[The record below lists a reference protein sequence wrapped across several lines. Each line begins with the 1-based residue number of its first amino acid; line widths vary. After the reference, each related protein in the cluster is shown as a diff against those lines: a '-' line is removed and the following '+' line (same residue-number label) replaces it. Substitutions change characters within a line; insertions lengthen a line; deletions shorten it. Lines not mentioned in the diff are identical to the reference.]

1 MAISIGGLATGLD
14 TETIVTQLMTI
25 ERKPVTLLETRKLK
39 FEALAAAF
47 KDLNSRLIG
56 LKTKVDALKDP
67 ATFFARSVSSS
78 DDTVATATAT
88 NGTVRGTFS
97 LSTTTLA
104 RGSIAAAA
112 VTKSALT
119 DTIAAGDGTFEFKLG
134 TTGSVVSVDVTS
146 TTTLDQLV
154 AAINAKNAG
163 VRATAVN
170 TGTAAAP
177 AYKLSITSN
186 STGLANDILIE
197 NDGTTLGITNTQG
210 AADATFS
217 ITGLGAFTRSSNSF
231 SDVLDGV
238 TITLKKANSTTD
250 LSIKYDTSATQTK
263 IQGMLDGYNDVIRT
277 IDGQTAPVTSADGSV
292 SSGAF
297 SGDAVPRVLRN
308 GLASAIRSTL
318 DGTFSRLADLGITTQ
333 KDGTLTLDASK
344 LQKALEDD
352 PVAVSTLVA
361 GTTTTDGIADLVSA
375 KVDAATKALTG
386 TIAARQ
392 DGITSSIQSIQK
404 QIDSTLAR
412 LVTKERSLRERFAA
426 LELLIARTQSTG
438 EALMQQIKSLPGFK
452 PLSKSDDS
460 K

>member
-1 MAISIGGLATGLD
+1 MAISVGGLATGLD
-14 TETIVTQLMTI
+14 TETIVSQLMTV

-47 KDLNSRLIG
+47 KDLNSRLNS

-67 ATFFARSVSSS
+67 ASFFARSVTSS

-88 NGTVRGTFS
+88 NGTVRGTFT
-97 LSTTTLA
+97 LATTALA

-134 TTGSVVSVDVTS
+134 TTGTVVSVDVTS

-154 AAINAKNAG
+154 AAINEKNAG

-197 NDGTTLGITNTQG
+197 NDDTTLSITNTQG
-210 AADATFS
+210 AADASFS
-217 ITGLGAFTRSSNSF
+217 ITGLGAFTRASNTF

-250 LSIKYDTSATQTK
+250 LSVKFDSSGTQTK
-263 IQGMLDGYNDVIRT
+263 IQGLIDGYNDVIRT
-277 IDGQTAPVTSADGSV
+277 IDGQTAPVTSADGTV
-292 SSGAF
+292 RSGAF

-308 GLASAIRSTL
+308 GLATAIRSTL
-318 DGTFSRLADLGITTQ
+318 DGTFQRLADVGITTQ
-333 KDGTLTLDASK
+333 KDGTLQIDSTK

-352 PVAVSTLVA
+352 PVAVSTLIA
-361 GTTTTDGIADLVSA
+361 GTTSKDGIADLVAA
-375 KVDAATKALTG
+375 KVDAATQALTG

-392 DGITSSIQSIQK
+392 DGITSSIQAIQK
-404 QIDSTLAR
+404 QIDSALAR
-412 LVTKERSLRERFAA
+412 LATKERSLRERFAN
-426 LELLIARTQSTG
+426 LELLIARTTATG

>member
-25 ERKPVTLLETRKLK
+25 ERKPVTLLETRKLR

-47 KDLNSRLIG
+47 KDLNSRLNG

>member
-1 MAISIGGLATGLD
+1 M
-14 TETIVTQLMTI
+14 MTV

-47 KDLNSRLIG
+47 KDLNSRLNG
-56 LKTKVDALKDP
+56 FKTKVDALKDP

-78 DDTVATATAT
+78 DDTVATATAA
-88 NGTVRGTFS
+88 NGTVRGTFTIT
-97 LSTTTLA
+97 TTTLA
-104 RGSIAAAA
+104 RGSIAAAT
-112 VTKSALT
+112 VTKTALT
-119 DTIAAGDGTFEFKLG
+119 DTVALGDGTFEFKLG
-134 TTGSVVSVDVTS
+134 TGGSVVSVDVTS
-146 TTTLDQLV
+146 TMTLEQLV
-154 AAINAKNAG
+154 SAINEKNAG

-186 STGLANDILIE
+186 ATGLANDILIE
-197 NDGTTLGITNTQG
+197 NDDTTLTITNTQG
-210 AADATFS
+210 ADDATFN
-217 ITGLGAFTRSSNSF
+217 ITGLGAFTRSSNTF
-231 SDVLDGV
+231 SDALDGI

-263 IQGMLDGYNDVIRT
+263 IQGLIDGYNDVIRA
-277 IDGQTAPVTSADGSV
+277 IDSQTAPVTSADGTV
-292 SSGAF
+292 KGGAF

-308 GLASAIRSTL
+308 SLATSIRSTL
-318 DGTFSRLADLGITTQ
+318 DGTFARLADIGIITQ
-333 KDGTLTLDASK
+333 KDGTLQITSAT

-352 PVAVSTLVA
+352 PEGVSTLVA
-361 GTTTTDGIADLVSA
+361 GTTTVDGIADLVAA
-375 KVDAATKALTG
+375 KLDAATKALTG

-404 QIDSTLAR
+404 QIDSATAR
-412 LVTKERSLRERFAA
+412 LVTKERTLRERFAA

-438 EALMQQIKSLPGFK
+438 DALMQQIKSLPGFK